1 VHIDRSLLHI
11 FAPAFEIHGT
21 PIDLLERRHRV
32 SITLLHRAYSI
43 LTFLQTLDR
52 VSEAVKAAESL
63 QFILS
68 QTQTILFAYEYR
80 CLEDA
85 KKESVV
91 KALFASKNPL
101 RFPPSPCDDATTE
114 ALITTE
120 LAEEYASF
128 KYEFRK
134 LTTLRNKL
142 LDCYKAVSMHSCCR
156 LLWSLTCTQ
165 LGPLVLVDRVWD
177 IHLPKS
183 KIFYD
188 VVVGVLGHLEGM
200 DEHPSAASHFEQMN
214 AVAGIAHA
222 LAGTDSDKVV
232 ARLDELLQHPNIQ
245 FRYMSHLEIT

>member
-1 VHIDRSLLHI
+1 VLRY
-11 FAPAFEIHGT
+11 T
-21 PIDLLERRHRV
+21 TRRHCV

-43 LTFLQTLDR
+43 RTFLQTLDR
-52 VSEAVKAAESL
+52 VLETVKAAELL
-63 QFILS
+63 QFILL
-68 QTQTILFAYEYR
+68 QTQTILFAYEYC

-85 KKESVV
+85 NKESMV
-91 KALFASKNPL
+91 KALFASKNLL
-101 RFPPSPCDDATTE
+101 RFPPSPRDNATTE

-128 KYEFRK
+128 KYKFQQ

-142 LDCYKAVSMHSCCR
+142 LDCYKAVSMQSCCC

-165 LGPLVLVDRVWD
+165 LGPLVLVDWVWD

-183 KIFYD
+183 KIFYN

-214 AVAGIAHA
+214 TVAGIAHA
-222 LAGTDSDKVV
+222 LAGTNSDKVV
-232 ARLDELLQHPNIQ
+232 AWLNELLQHPNIQ
-245 FRYMSHLEIT
+245 FCYMSHLEIT